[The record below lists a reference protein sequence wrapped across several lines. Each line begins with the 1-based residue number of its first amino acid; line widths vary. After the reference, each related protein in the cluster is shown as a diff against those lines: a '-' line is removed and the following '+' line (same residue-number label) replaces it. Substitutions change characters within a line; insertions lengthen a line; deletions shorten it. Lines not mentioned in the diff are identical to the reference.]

1 MKISLTGDSI
11 LFRRLNSLSDPTCRG
26 LFDKI
31 RACDVSFTNLE
42 MLPSNFEGDP
52 VFDHGGSHFSARPW
66 VLDDLS
72 EAGFSLFAAAT
83 NHSLDYG
90 VAGVRAALDCLEA
103 RGILFA
109 GVGRTLEAARR
120 PVYATHP
127 QGTVAMISCC
137 STFARGQEA
146 ADQTRSMQG
155 RPGLNPLRHKRRF
168 RVTPG
173 DMAVLREMYERLG
186 LASIKEQQVRL
197 GFEYPPPAG
206 TLPFAGLDFVMG
218 ESCRMETLPDERD
231 VQDIERWTREAAHV
245 SDVVIVSLHTH
256 DVGYGDDGETNWET
270 PAAFVEEF
278 ARRIVDAG
286 ADIVVC
292 HGQHLLKGMEIH
304 KGKVIFYGLGN
315 FIGQNELIEA
325 LPRESYE
332 FYKVP
337 METTTHMVYRARTE
351 NDRKGFPADRRF
363 WETIVPICRFDE
375 DGALSAIEI
384 LPVSLG
390 LGKAAHKRGVP
401 FLAEGHEGTAILRR
415 FADLSGRYGTRLRDD
430 GALSTVML

>member
-1 MKISLTGDSI
+1 MRVSLTGDSI
-11 LFRRLNSLSDPTCRG
+11 VFRRLNSMSDPTCRS

-90 VAGVRAALDCLEA
+90 VAGVRSALDCLEQ
-103 RGILFA
+103 RQILFA

-120 PVYATHP
+120 PAYATHP
-127 QGTVAMISCC
+127 KGTVAMISCC

-146 ADQTRSMQG
+146 SDQTCSMQG

-168 RVTPG
+168 VVTPD
-173 DMAVLREMYERLG
+173 DMAALQGIHERVG
-186 LASIKEQQVRL
+186 LARIKEQQVRL
-197 GFEYPPPAG
+197 GFEYAPPDG
-206 TLPFAGLDFVMG
+206 VLPFAGLDFVTG
-218 ESCRMETLPDERD
+218 DSCRMETIPDERD
-231 VQDIERWTREAAHV
+231 MQDIERWTREADIV
-245 SDVVIVSLHTH
+245 SDVVVVSLHTH
-256 DVGYGDDGETNWET
+256 DVGYGDDGAISWET

-278 ARRIVDAG
+278 ARRMIDAG

-292 HGQHLLKGMEIH
+292 HGQHLLKGLEIYN
-304 KGKVIFYGLGN
+304 GKAIFYGLGN

-337 METTTHMVYRARTE
+337 LETTTHMVYRARTE

-363 WETIVPICRFDE
+363 WETILPVCQFDAHK
-375 DGALSAIEI
+375 GLSAIEI
-384 LPVSLG
+384 HPVSLG

-401 FLAEGHEGTAILRR
+401 FLAEKDEAASILRR
-415 FADLSGRYGTRLRDD
+415 FESLSGRYGTHFQNKGTFSLVS
-430 GALSTVML
+430 L